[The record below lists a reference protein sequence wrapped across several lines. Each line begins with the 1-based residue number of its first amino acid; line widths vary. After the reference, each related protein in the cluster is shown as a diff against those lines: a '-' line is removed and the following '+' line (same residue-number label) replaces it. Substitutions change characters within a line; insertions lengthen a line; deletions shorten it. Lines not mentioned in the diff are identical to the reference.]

1 MVIVEV
7 RAYKSPM
14 EIVLDDTE
22 NAGIVYRKTPN
33 ICQILN
39 VSQIETFGLM
49 YGNLVDIK
57 SQKIQIIPME
67 LVLDDSEKRM
77 AAIA

>member
-39 VSQIETFGLM
+39 VSQVETFGLM
-49 YGNLVDIK
+49 Y
-57 SQKIQIIPME
+57 
-67 LVLDDSEKRM
+67 
-77 AAIA
+77 